1 MASERWLEDLSA
13 LVAPTIPADE
23 AVESALRLLQEGLGA
38 RDTFLIYGDDATF
51 GCFSSGPELGL
62 SDVAL
67 WLVNK
72 ELTSRSGPCAFDVH
86 DGHVLDFR
94 DAAGDQP
101 CEYVAAIVP
110 MASPAGEMVIA
121 RGTWTDGFGQEGEK
135 AIGVALPATALV
147 LQRTLDLS
155 RAKRQRHQLSAL
167 ANITRV
173 LSEAEDLDEV
183 LTSIAGTIATVAGID
198 YVSIDLIDP
207 DGTVRLRCF
216 NSSRDGTEQLR
227 ERWKRGASRPDPIRD
242 LVMQSRKPAF
252 FSDAQN
258 DERIPENGRSF
269 FERTLLRSTAVLPLV
284 AKDDALGVLSI
295 ASHRPLDFS
304 TSEIELLEGLS
315 AQVASAVKGIQL
327 YQELADSQQEL
338 QRLNEQL
345 SESMTIEHHLART
358 DPLTG
363 IPNRRYLEE
372 ALESECARASR
383 YGLSL
388 SLVMID
394 IDHLKH
400 INDGYSHPKGD
411 EVIRYT
417 AWLAR
422 ETCRQADVVAR
433 YGGDE
438 FVFVLP
444 NTGLADAS
452 ILAERFR
459 QRLEEE
465 PPMSATGEAIS
476 LTVSLG
482 VVEWDLD
489 TMTGPASLIDLAD
502 RALYAAKAAG
512 RNQTMIVTREGVRAA

>member
-1 MASERWLEDLSA
+1 MQSRWLEDLSA
-13 LVAPTIPADE
+13 LVAPAIPADE

-38 RDTFLIYGDDATF
+38 RDAFLIYGADGTF
-51 GCFSSGPELGL
+51 GCFSSGPDLGL

-67 WLVNK
+67 WLVNR
-72 ELTSRSGPCAFDVH
+72 ELTSRATPCAFDVH
-86 DGHVLDFR
+86 DGRVLDFR
-94 DAAGDQP
+94 DASCDEP

-110 MASPAGEMVIA
+110 MASPAGEMLVV
-121 RGTWTDGFGQEGEK
+121 RGSWPDGFGADHEK
-135 AIGVALPATALV
+135 ALAVALPATALV
-147 LQRTLDLS
+147 LQRTVDVN
-155 RAKRQRHQLSAL
+155 RAERQRHQLSAL

-173 LSEAEDLDEV
+173 FSEAEDLDRV
-183 LTSIAGTIATVAGID
+183 LTSIAGTIATVTGID
-198 YVSIDLIDP
+198 YISIDLIDP

-216 NSSRDGTEQLR
+216 NTAKEGVEQLR
-227 ERWKRGASRPDPIRD
+227 DRWKRGAGRPDPVRD
-242 LVMQSRKPAF
+242 MVMHTHKPMF
-252 FSDAQN
+252 FADAQTDN
-258 DERIPENGRSF
+258 RIPENGRSY

-284 AKDDALGVLSI
+284 AKDEALGVLSV
-295 ASHRPLDFS
+295 ASHRPLDFGP
-304 TSEIELLEGLS
+304 SEVELLEGLAS
-315 AQVASAVKGIQL
+315 QVASAVKGIQL
-327 YQELADSQQEL
+327 YQDLADSQKEL
-338 QRLNEQL
+338 QRLNDQL
-345 SESMTIEHHLART
+345 AESMSIEHHLART

-363 IPNRRYLEE
+363 VPNRRYLEE
-372 ALESECARASR
+372 ALESECARATR

-411 EVIRYT
+411 EMIRYT
-417 AWLAR
+417 ARLAR

-444 NTGLADAS
+444 NTGLPEAA

-459 QRLEEE
+459 QRLQEE
-465 PPMSATGEAIS
+465 PPVNPTGDTIP

-482 VVEWDLD
+482 VVQWDLD
-489 TMTGPASLIDLAD
+489 TMTGPASLIDQAD

-512 RNQTMIVTREGVRAA
+512 RNKTMIATPLGVHAG